1 MVNGNDLKP
10 TKVSSPRIKNPN
22 AGSPDAQS
30 MLDKLFENL
39 GLGKNGGGGA

>member
-10 TKVSSPRIKNPN
+10 TKVAPPRIKNPN

-39 GLGKNGGGGA
+39 GLKNNGGGSA